1 VSDIKFAILS
11 GFVSAAGFTGS
22 GGRLQGGWLCRNPQS
37 MKGGGGVLRL
47 LKVLALGIT
56 MSACASNNYEVSE
69 EVRKAEWEAKNVYPQ
84 AFRAEILAYLR
95 TYLNDPSGV
104 KEAAVSE
111 PVLKPMGL
119 GNRYVS
125 CLRYRAK
132 TSGDSGSVKDHL
144 VVFVQGK
151 LDAFK
156 EGKEQ
161 CVGATY
167 VPFPELEALTR

>member
-1 VSDIKFAILS
+1 
-11 GFVSAAGFTGS
+11 
-22 GGRLQGGWLCRNPQS
+22 
-37 MKGGGGVLRL
+37 MKAGGGVLRL
-47 LKVLALGIT
+47 LKALALGVT

-84 AFRAEILAYLR
+84 AYRAEILAYLR
-95 TYLNDPSGV
+95 TYLNDPGGLE
-104 KEAAVSE
+104 EAAVSA

-119 GNRYVS
+119 GKRYVS

-132 TSGDSGSVKDHL
+132 TGGELGSVKDHL

-161 CVGATY
+161 CAGATY
-167 VPFPELEALTR
+167 VPFPELESLTR